1 MGDQPSVHTVRL
13 WALMPLG
20 LSQYFCLVLTS
31 LGLRDG
37 KEEPDSV
44 NRIIWN
50 AVPLR
55 LKCLFPSS
63 KKSKSYYREL
73 SFEKSIHPLKF
84 TDPSSQVVPPL
95 AVSQVTA
102 LYNPSLNNI
111 HHDK

>member
-1 MGDQPSVHTVRL
+1 
-13 WALMPLG
+13 MPLR
-20 LSQYFCLVLTS
+20 LSRYFHLALTS

-37 KEEPDSV
+37 KEEQDWEG
-44 NRIIWN
+44 RTIWS

-55 LKCLFPSS
+55 LRCLFPPG
-63 KKSKSYYREL
+63 KESKSYYSEL

>member
-1 MGDQPSVHTVRL
+1 
-13 WALMPLG
+13 MPLR
-20 LSQYFCLVLTS
+20 LSQHFCLPLTS
-31 LGLRDG
+31 LGLPDG
-37 KEEPDSV
+37 EEEQDRES
-44 NRIIWN
+44 RTIWN

-63 KKSKSYYREL
+63 KKSKSYYSEL

-95 AVSQVTA
+95 TVSQVTA